1 MKKLIRNLV
10 PLKYLVPLYNLY
22 LQLIWRFRGIN
33 VIHNKNLYRLIKDK
47 KEIRLSDSHKIYL
60 QDTLDNYDHYFS
72 GVEPAVSKF
81 TQVVDYSKPSW
92 HDVKDFQLMPVFFNS
107 FSEPIV
113 TAKQYNDFANLSEES
128 IAIDLGAYSGLKSI
142 LLDQNIIREN
152 PKIYGGGWKS
162 NSDRSRQC

>member
-33 VIHNKNLYRLIKDK
+33 VIHNKGFSRIIKDK
-47 KEIRLSDSHKIYL
+47 KEIWLSDSHKVYL
-60 QDTLDNYDHYFS
+60 QDILNNYDYYFS

-92 HDVKDFQLMPVFFNS
+92 HDVKDFELMPVFFNS

-128 IAIDLGAYSGLKSI
+128 IAIDLGAYSGLTSI
-142 LLDQNIIREN
+142 LMDQNIIREN
-152 PKIYGGGWKS
+152 PKKYGGGGGVEK
-162 NSDRSRQC
+162 